1 VRQQRRSFVLG
12 EPVRIARAYRLN
24 VEKTD
29 MSPASLAHV
38 RVHVETSSPK
48 QAVAPMKKI
57 DKKLGIEA
65 ELTSGIY
72 DSPDGASVVIMPRIK
87 TPLNWETLRYVA
99 AVKEKALLEESPDQL
114 SA

>member
-1 VRQQRRSFVLG
+1 
-12 EPVRIARAYRLN
+12 
-24 VEKTD
+24 

-57 DKKLGIEA
+57 DKQLGIEA

-72 DSPDGASVVIMPRIK
+72 DSPDTRA
-87 TPLNWETLRYVA
+87 W
-99 AVKEKALLEESPDQL
+99 
-114 SA
+114 